1 MGPKK
6 RGRGAAGGAPPPA
19 SGKRGAQ
26 SQEVRRTAITPGN
39 CSLKEQCRKNCCYT
53 RVLAEM
59 YRRPIHRPQMVFT
72 VFYHPFSIFSRS
84 GKLFVIII
92 CNVIIICDTIIIFV
106 CGVNSDIYHLSLF
119 CSVIII
125 CGVISTVAEPVCFF
139 TGSIFSAPAPAPIK
153 SRLLTIKKK
162 LDNIYHF
169 ISIFE

>member
-39 CSLKEQCRKNCCYT
+39 CST

-92 CNVIIICDTIIIFV
+92 CNVIIICDTIFIFV

-153 SRLLTIKKK
+153 NRLLTILKKIF
-162 LDNIYHF
+162 NIQPF

>member
-1 MGPKK
+1 
-6 RGRGAAGGAPPPA
+6 
-19 SGKRGAQ
+19 
-26 SQEVRRTAITPGN
+26 
-39 CSLKEQCRKNCCYT
+39 
-53 RVLAEM
+53 M

-153 SRLLTIKKK
+153 NRLLTIKKK
-162 LDNIYHF
+162 NFTTFKTLYQYLNEGREMRSEFFFHLSRSWSRIFKTGSGQNLLSQSGRLRNTGHQIIIRCF
-169 ISIFE
+169 IFNGL